1 MNGNHLIYSQS
12 RTEDLEL
19 FILTEVT
26 SKRRQTR
33 IPVDG
38 SMLPLDVKATA
49 VPPNM
54 QQFLLFIKSS
64 SL

>member
-1 MNGNHLIYSQS
+1 MLRQGVCGVNGNHLIYSQS

-38 SMLPLDVKATA
+38 SMLPLST
-49 VPPNM
+49 
-54 QQFLLFIKSS
+54 LR
-64 SL
+64 